1 MSCITAECNKSSNNS
16 AVLPWAIDMPGLA
29 GPSARA
35 EQTEHPLDTD
45 RDTDTDTFVSA
56 FLRRACD
63 CIA

>member
-1 MSCITAECNKSSNNS
+1 
-16 AVLPWAIDMPGLA
+16 MPGRAELRRA

-45 RDTDTDTFVSA
+45 TDRDRDTDTFVSA